1 MSYILN
7 ALKKDHDNNEPLA
20 TVHSQLPLHYAEKSG
35 NNNALLWGVLLTLAI
50 LGAVIIGY
58 VLGRGYDPLPLS
70 PKQISMEQAT
80 DNTQRPKQTLAS
92 NISSDSAAAAT
103 APVVALPA
111 KQKIAAED
119 YFDNPPVRE
128 KVAVTPPV
136 VKQAEPAQITPIVTQ
151 ENIASN
157 TVDANQRVALEA
169 ADGVSD
175 ELLKLVQQAIDDTA
189 KESNTSNQPA
199 IQQPEAEAFDV
210 QNVPPLSA
218 MPSHFQNQVPSI
230 DFTMHIYSSKG
241 DGWVRVNGKDAYE
254 GDVIAEGLTLKKIDV
269 QKVVLEF
276 KGEVFTLPSMSQW

>member
-70 PKQISMEQAT
+70 PKQIPMEQAT
-80 DNTQRPKQTLAS
+80 DNTQRTKQALAA
-92 NISSDSAAAAT
+92 NINSDSAAAP
-103 APVVALPA
+103 APLVALPA

-119 YFDNPPVRE
+119 YFDNPPVRQ
-128 KVAVTPPV
+128 KVVVAPPV
-136 VKQAEPAQITPIVTQ
+136 VKQTEPAQTKPIVTQ

-189 KESNTSNQPA
+189 QETNTSNQPA
-199 IQQPEAEAFDV
+199 IQQPQAEAFDIE
-210 QNVPPLSA
+210 NVPPLSA
-218 MPSHFQNQVPSI
+218 MPSNFQNQVPSI

-269 QKVVLEF
+269 QNVVLEF